1 MEKKSRR
8 DHFLFPLSSVLVDR
22 PYSNFIFER
31 KINMARIWKTGKRKP
46 ETKPR
51 LWNKRELEN
60 KTSNE
65 TSSAKKPRGLL
76 HR

>member
-1 MEKKSRR
+1 
-8 DHFLFPLSSVLVDR
+8 
-22 PYSNFIFER
+22 
-31 KINMARIWKTGKRKP
+31 MARLWKTGKRKP

>member
-1 MEKKSRR
+1 LIYLTKNLFLKLKK
-8 DHFLFPLSSVLVDR
+8 
-22 PYSNFIFER
+22 
-31 KINMARIWKTGKRKP
+31 NMARVWKTEKRKP

-65 TSSAKKPRGLL
+65 ISNAKKPRGLL
-76 HR
+76 KR

>member
-1 MEKKSRR
+1 
-8 DHFLFPLSSVLVDR
+8 
-22 PYSNFIFER
+22 
-31 KINMARIWKTGKRKP
+31 MARIWKTEKRKP

-60 KTSNE
+60 ETSNE

-76 HR
+76 QR